1 MLPNI
6 VLASSSK
13 YRKMLMKRLGLSFV
27 CVPPNISEIRK
38 DRESADSLV
47 RRLSEEKARALS
59 KTYTENLII
68 GSDQVAVL
76 NPAPLNTKKLSF
88 PYASDPCFKRDVEFL
103 CKPGTQEKA
112 TSQLKA
118 QSGKRVTFLTGI
130 SVLNTTKNLIET
142 DVIITDVIF
151 RRLLET
157 EITTYLQKELPYDC
171 AGSFKAEGLGISL
184 LDAVYSCDPTALI
197 GLPLIRLSKMLRK
210 NQLN

>member
-13 YRKMLMKRLGLSFV
+13 YRKMLMERLGFSFI
-27 CVPPNISEIRK
+27 CMPPNIDEMRK
-38 DRESADSLV
+38 DGESADSLV
-47 RRLSEEKARALS
+47 RRLSEEKTRALS

-76 NPAPLNTKKLSF
+76 NPAPLDTKKLGSSC
-88 PYASDPCFKRDVEFL
+88 ASDPCFKKDAQFI
-103 CKPGTQEKA
+103 CKPRTQEKA
-112 TSQLKA
+112 FNQLKA
-118 QSGKRVTFLTGI
+118 QSGRRVTFLTGI

-142 DVIITDVIF
+142 DVVITDVIF
-151 RRLLET
+151 RSLTET
-157 EITTYLQKELPYDC
+157 EITAYLQKELPYDC

-197 GLPLIRLSKMLRK
+197 GLPLIRLSKMLRI